1 MSRHISRT
9 IVTGVAFVLGFSSLA
24 FADYPMVKL
33 GVLTDLSG
41 VYSDLAGKG
50 SVIATQ
56 MAIDDCMKAECKG
69 MKIDMV
75 SADHQ
80 DKAEVAANQAREW
93 FDTQNVDAV
102 VDLVNS
108 STALAVQKIVKDK
121 QKVALYN
128 GPGTTR
134 LTNEDCAPGGIMW
147 MYDTYALAA
156 GTAKVLTSAGKKWF
170 FIAAD
175 YAFGQSLQQRS
186 TDVVLKNGGT
196 VVGGVK
202 HPLGGTDFSSY
213 LVQAQSSK
221 ADIIGLANAGAD
233 TINSIKQAKEFG
245 VMNGSQTIAG
255 LLVFITDVHSLGLE
269 TAQGLTVTEG
279 FYWDYDDQTR
289 AWSKRFKDQA
299 SKMPTMVQAGVYSS
313 VLHYLKAVAATKSTQ
328 MKTVVEKMRAL
339 PIKDGLVKNPKLL
352 SNGRMVH
359 DMYVF
364 KVKKPSESK
373 YPWDYY
379 KLIGTI
385 KGDDAFMSLAESTC
399 ATK

>member
-1 MSRHISRT
+1 MKSYVIKVIMGFT
-9 IVTGVAFVLGFSSLA
+9 AIVSMPA
-24 FADYPMVKL
+24 FAEYPNVKL

-50 SVIATQ
+50 SIIATQ
-56 MAIDDCMKAECKG
+56 MAIDDCLKSECKG
-69 MKIDMV
+69 MKIDLV

-93 FDTQNVDAV
+93 FDTQNVDAL

-108 STALAVQKIVKDK
+108 ATALAVQPIIKDK
-121 QKVALYN
+121 QKIALYN

-134 LTNEDCAPGGIMW
+134 LTDDACAPGGIMW

-156 GTAKVLTSAGKKWF
+156 GTAKVLTSPGKKWF

-186 TDVVLKNGGT
+186 TDVVVKNGGT

-213 LVQAQSSK
+213 LLQAQTSK
-221 ADIIGLANAGAD
+221 ADVVGLANAGAD
-233 TINSIKQAKEFG
+233 VINSIKQAKEFG
-245 VMNGSQTIAG
+245 LMNGSQTIAG
-255 LLVFITDVHSLGLE
+255 LLVFITDVNSLGLE

-279 FYWDYDDQTR
+279 FYWDFDEQTR
-289 AWSKRFKDQA
+289 AWSKRFEAQA
-299 SKMPTMVQAGVYSS
+299 KKMPTMVQAGVYSS
-313 VLHYLKAVAATKSTQ
+313 VLHYLKSVAATKSTQ
-328 MKTVVEKMRAL
+328 MKTVVEKMRSL

-352 SNGRMVH
+352 TDGRMVH

-379 KLIGTI
+379 KLVGTI
-385 KGDDAFMSLAESTC
+385 KGEDAFMSLAESKC
-399 ATK
+399 PTK